1 MSLLDR
7 IADEEYARRQE
18 EDAAAA
24 AKSDEDSGRRQR
36 RADIVTAHIQSFASS
51 LNEAYAELPPL
62 SSTRYFVVGGL
73 VLAVR
78 ERSNIPKEQRL
89 ITDSRDVLWQHTV
102 ALAGVTLFGNVR
114 EVDARTLQ
122 LVQYESLV
130 KAFELGQRDVIQFD
144 HASVVSAL
152 YPTPN

>member
-78 ERSNIPKEQRL
+78 ERSNIPKERRL

-102 ALAGVTLFGNVR
+102 ALVGVDLYGKIR
-114 EVDARTLQ
+114 EVDRRTLQ
-122 LVQYESLV
+122 LVEYGTLV
-130 KAFELGQRDVIQFD
+130 KAYRIGQRDLIDFGY
-144 HASVVSAL
+144 ASVVSAL
-152 YPTPN
+152 YSTPN

>member
-7 IADEEYARRQE
+7 MSDDLHEARMNQDAVAEAQSLEDAARRQE
-18 EDAAAA
+18 
-24 AKSDEDSGRRQR
+24 
-36 RADIVTAHIQSFASS
+36 RADIVTAHVRNFAAS
-51 LNEAYAELPPL
+51 LGEDYVELPPL
-62 SSTRYFVVGGL
+62 NSARYFAVGGL

-102 ALAGVTLFGNVR
+102 ALVGVDVCGKIREGDRTTLLLVVYG
-114 EVDARTLQ
+114 TLVEAYQ
-122 LVQYESLV
+122 I
-130 KAFELGQRDVIQFD
+130 GQRNLIDFD
-144 HASVVSAL
+144 HARVVSAL

>member
-24 AKSDEDSGRRQR
+24 AKSDEDSGRRQL

-51 LNEAYAELPPL
+51 LNEACDELPPL

-102 ALAGVTLFGNVR
+102 ALVGVDVCGKIREGDRTTLLLVVYG
-114 EVDARTLQ
+114 TLVEAYQ
-122 LVQYESLV
+122 I
-130 KAFELGQRDVIQFD
+130 GQRNLIDFD
-144 HASVVSAL
+144 HARVLSAL

>member
-1 MSLLDR
+1 M
-7 IADEEYARRQE
+7 
-18 EDAAAA
+18 
-24 AKSDEDSGRRQR
+24 
-36 RADIVTAHIQSFASS
+36 TAHIQSFASS
-51 LNEAYAELPPL
+51 LNEACDELPPL

-102 ALAGVTLFGNVR
+102 ALVGVDVCGKIREGDRTTL
-114 EVDARTLQ
+114 L
-122 LVQYESLV
+122 LVVYGTLV
-130 KAFELGQRDVIQFD
+130 KAYQIGQRNLIDFD
-144 HASVVSAL
+144 HARVVSAL

>member
-7 IADEEYARRQE
+7 MSDDLHAARMDQDAE
-18 EDAAAA
+18 AEAQSLEDAA
-24 AKSDEDSGRRQR
+24 RRKR

-78 ERSNIPKEQRL
+78 ERSNIPKERRL

-102 ALAGVTLFGNVR
+102 ALVGVDVCGKIR
-114 EVDARTLQ
+114 EVDRRTLQ
-122 LVQYESLV
+122 LVEYGTLV
-130 KAFELGQRDVIQFD
+130 QAYKIGQRDVIDFD